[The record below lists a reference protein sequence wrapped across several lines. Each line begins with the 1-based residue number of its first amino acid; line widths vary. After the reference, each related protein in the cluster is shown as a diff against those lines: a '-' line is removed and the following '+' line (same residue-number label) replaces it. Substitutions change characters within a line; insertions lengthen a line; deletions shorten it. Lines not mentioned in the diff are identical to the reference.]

1 MTYAPGKF
9 GPAARE
15 RFLEHLRETGHLGQS
30 ATAAGV
36 HYTTV
41 RRRLL
46 PDHRLYDPTLVDDV
60 EEARVAYA
68 EKLLAEAYR
77 RGVEGWI
84 ERGLY
89 INGRRVGDVKK
100 YSDKLLL
107 HLLRRYDPDYR
118 EDVHVIVQE
127 SVVRVDA
134 VEITEHIVRRLSA
147 PERLQLHEA
156 LAQQVALAELAAART
171 SAPVEELTE
180 EERERKIAL
189 AVPANRATLRD
200 RLRAEG
206 LRVPAWVAR

>member
-1 MTYAPGKF
+1 MPRAPHKF
-9 GPAARE
+9 GPAARR

-46 PDHRLYDPTLVDDV
+46 HDATLVDDV
-60 EEARVAYA
+60 EEARAAYA

-89 INGRRVGDVKK
+89 VNGRRVGDVRK

-107 HLLRRYDPDYR
+107 HLLRRYDPEYR
-118 EDVHVIVQE
+118 EDIRVVVQTE
-127 SVVRVDA
+127 MVRVDA
-134 VEITEHIVRRLSA
+134 QEITEAVVRRLSA

-156 LAQQVALAELAAART
+156 LAQQAALAELAAARAST
-171 SAPVEELTE
+171 DEPVPVEELTADE
-180 EERERKIAL
+180 QERKTAL
-189 AVPANRATLRD
+189 VVPANRATLRD

-206 LRVPAWVAR
+206 RSVPAWVGR